1 MLRLLGDGRE
11 IFIFIFI
18 FISLVDGFKKKRGG
32 GGLMVVRGGLIV

>member
-18 FISLVDGFKKKRGG
+18 SFPWSMGEREGG
-32 GGLMVVRGGLIV
+32 GVFF